1 MEISHRFRPGI
12 VVALLLAAA
21 GCSNGD
27 GSGGANAPRVS
38 AVAGNWTGSATD
50 TTTGEVFNATALI
63 DESGEA
69 QLIVMPQIAFLGTNP
84 SAIAPLLPPVVSLR
98 PDIPTEF
105 EFVNGSA
112 FTAATLFVLQG
123 NLCCEPGFQRTAS
136 AESMNLGIKSTS
148 QVNGN
153 LSSGMLV
160 GSFDFEG
167 SPYSFSLAPSP
178 GYFEALTLQD
188 LAGVY
193 TNTLPSVFGVA
204 ATTYTIAITA
214 DGTVT
219 GSHVNGCIYNG
230 SVSITNTA
238 RNMFQLR
245 MQLSNCATAGNYGP
259 RNGEYT
265 GLGVLLR
272 DVAAWNDPTTRRQ
285 VFYYSLIGPVWL
297 GTQGAQK

>member
-1 MEISHRFRPGI
+1 MEISNRFHPGI

-21 GCSNGD
+21 GCSSGG
-27 GSGGANAPRVS
+27 GSGGANAPQVS
-38 AVAGNWTGSATD
+38 PLAGNWTGSATD
-50 TTTGEVFNATALI
+50 TTTGEVLNASAFI

-69 QLIVMPQIAFLGTNP
+69 QLMVMPRFAFLGPNP
-84 SAIAPLLPPVVSLR
+84 VIPAPLMPTVPTIR
-98 PDIPTEF
+98 PELSTEF
-105 EFVNGSA
+105 EFVGGVSFA
-112 FTAATLFVLQG
+112 AATIFVLHG
-123 NLCCEPGFQRTAS
+123 NLCCEPGIQGTAS

-148 QVNGN
+148 QISGS

-160 GSFDFEG
+160 GTFDFEG
-167 SPYSFSLAPSP
+167 RPYSFSLASTP

-193 TNTLPSVFGVA
+193 TNTLPTIGGGA

-245 MQLSNCATAGNYGP
+245 MQLSNCTIAGIYGP

-272 DVAAWNDPTTRRQ
+272 DVAVWNDPTARKQ

-297 GTQGAQK
+297 GTQGAEK